1 MSRLNPRLRVW
12 RYRLLIVAFFA
23 HLTGT
28 LQHAYIYAD
37 LGHDFTPPYVFPSE
51 IGFAAV
57 LFYLLWRKAP
67 E

>member
-1 MSRLNPRLRVW
+1 MRLSMKLKVW
-12 RYRLLIVAFFA
+12 RYRLMIVVFFV
-23 HLTGT
+23 HLTVT

-37 LGHDFTPPYVFPSE
+37 LGHDFTSPYVFPSE